1 MSGSERLN
9 LYTQIHKGL
18 RACMSEVLVRV
29 GRLDPHDSADIKA
42 AAADVRGLIE
52 FARDHLRHEE
62 EWIHPALEARR
73 AGSSAES
80 RAEHEQ
86 HLETFD
92 LLESSLRILE
102 RSQEQERPT
111 AALRLY
117 RQLALFVAENFEH
130 MHVEET
136 ENHAVLVALYSEQ
149 EILDLHAR
157 LVASVTPAAMTVAMR
172 WMIPASSA
180 PERAAVLGGMQQ
192 AAPAP
197 VFAAVLDIVR
207 PYLDARD
214 WAKLGAAIGPIP
226 QEFSSPRAAPAEARV
241 ALAA

>member
-1 MSGSERLN
+1 MSSDERFN

-29 GRLDPHDSADIKA
+29 GRLDPTDTAEIRMTADA
-42 AAADVRGLIE
+42 VRQMIA
-52 FARDHLRHEE
+52 FARDHLHHEE
-62 EWIHPALEARR
+62 ELIHPVLEARR
-73 AGSSAES
+73 AGASSES
-80 RAEHEQ
+80 HAEHEQ

-102 RSQEQERPT
+102 RSPEQERPV

-136 ENHAVLVALYSEQ
+136 ENHAALVACYSEQ
-149 EILDLHAR
+149 EILEVHQR
-157 LVASVTPAAMTVAMR
+157 VVAAVKPAAMAVAMH

-180 PERAAVLGGMQQ
+180 PERAAILGGMRQS
-192 AAPAP
+192 APAP
-197 VFAAVLDIVR
+197 VFAAMLDIVR

-214 WAKLGAAIGPIP
+214 WAKLGAAIGPMP
-226 QEFSSPRAAPAEARV
+226 QESSPPRVAPAEVRV